1 MSEVKIKELQEFVD
15 NFHKKL
21 KESFKIYEY
30 RNKKERYLK
39 KNFSQV
45 NNEIKIKNKF
55 PTLSIKNEEDKN
67 IYKSNELINKS
78 MIWKP
83 PRGTPDYFE
92 EFKCLINKHELNN
105 WEKVSKY
112 LFYLY

>member
-1 MSEVKIKELQEFVD
+1 
-15 NFHKKL
+15 
-21 KESFKIYEY
+21 
-30 RNKKERYLK
+30 
-39 KNFSQV
+39 
-45 NNEIKIKNKF
+45 
-55 PTLSIKNEEDKN
+55 
-67 IYKSNELINKS
+67 